1 MGNTAVLKPSLTAV
15 HETYLMMKIWR
26 EAGGCS
32 AGPLALITPFVGA
45 PLAVNLRAINR
56 RGCAIGL

>member
-32 AGPLALITPFVGA
+32 AAGA
-45 PLAVNLRAINR
+45 AAVANTVAHIL
-56 RGCAIGL
+56 GCTHPRYE

>member
-32 AGPLALITPFVGA
+32 AAGA
-45 PLAVNLRAINR
+45 AAVAILWCTFGAVHIRAINS
-56 RGCAIGL
+56 RGRAGL

>member
-32 AGPLALITPFVGA
+32 AAGAAARYCGAHLGPYTSAL
-45 PLAVNLRAINR
+45 
-56 RGCAIGL
+56 